1 MHDLI
6 IIGAGPAG
14 LTAALYAGRFRLDT
28 VVLEKINIGGQI
40 VSSPTIDNFPGF
52 PGGIGTSDLIE
63 RMKKQVD
70 ELDVMVMME
79 EAQEIIARQD
89 AAGRQT
95 YKIKICDK
103 TLEAKSIIIASGAQP
118 KKLGVE
124 GENRLIGRGV
134 SYCGTCDAPLFR
146 NKEVVVIGGGDRAV
160 EEAIFLTSYA
170 KRVTIVHRR
179 QEFRASKVLEEK
191 IKSNPKI
198 NFILDSVIEEITGQN
213 RVEAVRI
220 KNVKD
225 NHFTDFTCDGLF
237 IFVGIKPNTEFT
249 KNLLNMSDAGF
260 IITQPDLST
269 SQAGIFACGDCLE
282 KNLYQVVSACG
293 EGATAA
299 DSAYKYLLTLK
310 G

>member
-14 LTAALYAGRFRLDT
+14 LTAALYAGRFRLNT

-40 VSSPTIDNFPGF
+40 VTSPTIDNFPGF
-52 PGGIGTSDLIE
+52 PGGIATHELIE
-63 RMKKQVD
+63 KMKHQVD
-70 ELDVMVMME
+70 DLGVVVMME
-79 EAQEIIARQD
+79 EAQEIIPHVD
-89 AAGRQT
+89 AFGLNS
-95 YKIKICDK
+95 YKIKVCDK
-103 TLEAKSIIIASGAQP
+103 FIETKAIIIATGAQP

-146 NKEVVVIGGGDRAV
+146 NKEVVVVGGGDRAV

-170 KRVTIVHRR
+170 KKVTIVHRR
-179 QEFRASKVLEEK
+179 QEFRASKILEEK
-191 IKSNPKI
+191 IKANHKI
-198 NFILDSVIEEITGQN
+198 NFILESVVEEITGQN
-213 RVEAVRI
+213 RVEAIKI
-220 KNVKD
+220 KNVK
-225 NHFTDFTCDGLF
+225 NNQLSNFACDGVF
-237 IFVGIKPNTEFT
+237 IFVGIRPNTEFI
-249 KNLLNMSDAGF
+249 KNLLNTTEAGF
-260 IITQPDLST
+260 IITQPDLRT
-269 SQAGIFACGDCLE
+269 SKAGIFACGDCLE

-299 DSAYKYLLTLK
+299 DSAYKYLLMLK